1 MLEWSTYTSAQKGFW
16 QAKPGRGK
24 KRTTNNQ
31 NPKPKS
37 PLHLLFTEC
46 LVLQAGST
54 CFSTGQRLEVV
65 TASLFFRWIRHEWQV
80 SRVPPGVAA
89 KLKLKMTA
97 RKLLL
102 SWKLHRLV
110 LCISIKEKVSLK
122 GNQLSLQ
129 MCIHPYAP
137 TSRIH
142 YFLSEDQ
149 KITCQ

>member
-1 MLEWSTYTSAQKGFW
+1 MKHLYVSTEGLLTGKTRQ
-16 QAKPGRGK
+16 GK
-24 KRTTNNQ
+24 KNNNHQ
-31 NPKPKS
+31 NPKTKS
-37 PLHLLFTEC
+37 PLHLLFSKC

-80 SRVPPGVAA
+80 SHVPPGVAA

-110 LCISIKEKVSLK
+110 LCISIKKKVSLK

-129 MCIHPYAP
+129 MCIRPYAP

-149 KITCQ
+149 KMACQ